1 MKIPD
6 LWFPLAYAGL
16 RVALAWV
23 SPIPGAVVLDPLPIL
38 LARQQSPPSRGGW
51 PSLLLLPGL
60 ILGDLLAG
68 FGPVAIGVRVLAVV
82 VFLFT
87 SEDRGFHF
95 HACRWTF
102 QFSLATAIVVDV
114 AGYYPLVFITLAGML
129 QGFLWWGILAPPSGG
144 GSLRPVAP
152 LVVPPLLLLAMH
164 LLLPS
169 PSIWPLP
176 VLSQHSPILLRVLA
190 MVILLLPIFRSVGQG
205 RTGWDKVGRLTK
217 RRQNDLSHSDL

>member
-6 LWFPLAYAGL
+6 LWMPLAYAGL

-38 LARQQSPPSRGGW
+38 LARQQSLPSRRGW
-51 PSLLLLPGL
+51 HPLLLLPGL

-82 VFLFT
+82 VFLLT
-87 SEDRGFHF
+87 SKDRGFHF

-102 QFSLATAIVVDV
+102 QFSLATAIVVD
-114 AGYYPLVFITLAGML
+114 ASGYYPLVFITLAGML

-152 LVVPPLLLLAMH
+152 LVVPPALLVAMH

-169 PSIWPLP
+169 PSLRPLP
-176 VLSQHSPILLRVLA
+176 VLSQHSSLWMLIPA
-190 MVILLLPIFRSVGQG
+190 ALLLVGPYLIPRAAG
-205 RTGWDKVGRLTK
+205 RFFIRRARRRVRTGEV
-217 RRQNDLSHSDL
+217 NS